1 MIATARNARHAN
13 AMARELSMIAKTA
26 GAAFRRLSGVDT
38 ESGWVLLDFDTVV
51 VHLFDAE
58 KRAFYAL
65 ESLWSDVP
73 RVPFEA
79 KPRAATPPAEDQPS
93 TGSSWPDDSWPNID
107 PSWPSTTP
115 AGE

>member
-13 AMARELSMIAKTA
+13 AMARELSMIAKSA

-79 KPRAATPPAEDQPS
+79 RPRAATPPAAEQQSGESWP
-93 TGSSWPDDSWPNID
+93 GSSWPDID
-107 PSWPSTTP
+107 PSWPPTSP
-115 AGE
+115 SGE